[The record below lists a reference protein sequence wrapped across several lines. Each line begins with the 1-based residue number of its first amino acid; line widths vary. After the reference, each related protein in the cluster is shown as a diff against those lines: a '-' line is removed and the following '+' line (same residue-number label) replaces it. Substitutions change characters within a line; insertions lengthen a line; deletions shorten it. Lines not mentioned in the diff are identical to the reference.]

1 MACVIAEKLSCWRLA
16 TITQKFTLN
25 KSAIDIDGSIA
36 TDPERIPGC
45 AIYYYIKV

>member
-1 MACVIAEKLSCWRLA
+1 MVYVIAEKLSCWRLA

-25 KSAIDIDGSIA
+25 KSAMIA